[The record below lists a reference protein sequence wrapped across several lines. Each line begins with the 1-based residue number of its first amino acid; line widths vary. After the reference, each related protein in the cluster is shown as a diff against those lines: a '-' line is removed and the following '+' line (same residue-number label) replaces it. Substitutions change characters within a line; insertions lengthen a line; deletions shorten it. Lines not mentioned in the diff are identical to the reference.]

1 VLQIGMLD
9 EPGEAYR
16 LERNAF
22 KHEHNLPDVD
32 VRYPD
37 KDDKTGG
44 GTWKHVPKRLSPRS
58 CQRTSIQLYDR
69 NETKRVIFLNVPIKY
84 KSEDIKQGAT
94 VATRVIE
101 AMVDDLASM
110 KSKEVREP
118 DGLAVV

>member
-1 VLQIGMLD
+1 MLD

-22 KHEHNLPDVD
+22 KHEPDLPDVD
-32 VRYPD
+32 GRYPD

-58 CQRTSIQLYDR
+58 CQQTSDQLYDR

-84 KSEDIKQGAT
+84 KSEDIKQGVT